1 VTSTLLIVC
10 LKDRKLL
17 KLTESGKL
25 LHTLITLHEKKY
37 AVLFLYE
44 LNEIFAD

>member
-1 VTSTLLIVC
+1 MVC

-25 LHTLITLHEKKY
+25 SIE
-37 AVLFLYE
+37 E
-44 LNEIFAD
+44 LEEWNVS